1 MSGGREILAHWVGA
15 QLTRADLV
23 NAVVRA
29 IEHRLPKDKA
39 VSVGGVAR
47 VVSSRVTAL
56 AVLQEAQVLDALADA
71 LWNGVSEQRKQQH
84 AQHERERHRRM
95 LQQEQEQQ
103 EQIQAQKKV
112 AALRAELAAAEA
124 VVARRGST
132 EPQHAQLQAQQ
143 AAHVA
148 RLSHESGRSD
158 HRTDHLKERT
168 PQVVVPKTPPMPWM
182 QHHPSAVDAVAA
194 ARQRDDSRKAPA
206 ARRQP
211 SQEQRP
217 PRPGA
222 RNPERA
228 LPRPPPGAYDEDGPA
243 SPPQPPPARRQQSR
257 ALPRPPPNE
266 PMPPRLTP
274 QESIEAIAASIN
286 RRGSHA
292 FDTADAAAAA
302 AAAASGAS
310 PPPPKRAGSNV
321 FVLNQEAAP
330 ATGPHARSERLQRSP
345 PPARRD
351 PERAL
356 PQPGGRNPERALP
369 RPPPGAYDDDGAP
382 PPTPP
387 SAVAKTPLGKD
398 GRPLSPA
405 SAAIARAKAGEDL
418 ESLLADPTLNQGPSK
433 LVACPSCGRNFAF
446 DRLEKH
452 LPICQKAKQSAKERG
467 KWDGDAR
474 RRTEDAM
481 AAERAAT
488 PPPGA
493 YESAVRRRNEKQPG
507 GVARNDAAK
516 RGGGGNRGKTPPST
530 KGAAGRAVAAA
541 SAAAA
546 GAPGGA
552 AEILVLDEA
561 PAPPP
566 MLRKENSIWREDKG
580 PTQAAV
586 APQLVG
592 ARVQAPPPLAPA
604 AAPKPAAS
612 NAPPPQRAPTKASQQ
627 APVSPSPPSSPPPQG
642 TASPP
647 TQRLLNQSKRAAA
660 APPPTLGVAD
670 SSASVASSVATNRD
684 SQMSEVDQKRA
695 AVRRQLGAKYVEL
708 EGDVGRKLTE
718 KYGIRNGE
726 LTVKLPRKE
735 SAVAA
740 GAPPAPPAAS
750 RSDVSEAISGGDP
763 PAYVAEFT
771 AAERKRWLELV
782 DIGVLTGHDSH
793 ERVARYIGSMNK
805 AAKATAAAQRKA
817 EQARSNLHLQRKGAD
832 I

>member
-194 ARQRDDSRKAPA
+194 ARQRDDGRKAPA

-222 RNPERA
+222 
-228 LPRPPPGAYDEDGPA
+228 
-243 SPPQPPPARRQQSR
+243 
-257 ALPRPPPNE
+257 
-266 PMPPRLTP
+266 
-274 QESIEAIAASIN
+274 
-286 RRGSHA
+286 
-292 FDTADAAAAA
+292 
-302 AAAASGAS
+302 
-310 PPPPKRAGSNV
+310 
-321 FVLNQEAAP
+321 
-330 ATGPHARSERLQRSP
+330 
-345 PPARRD
+345 
-351 PERAL
+351 
-356 PQPGGRNPERALP
+356 RNPERALP

-541 SAAAA
+541 AAAAA

-647 TQRLLNQSKRAAA
+647 TQRLLNQSKRAAP
-660 APPPTLGVAD
+660 PPPTLGVAD

-740 GAPPAPPAAS
+740 GTPPPAPPAAS
-750 RSDVSEAISGGDP
+750 RSDVSEATAGGDP

>member
-228 LPRPPPGAYDEDGPA
+228 LPRPPPGAYD
-243 SPPQPPPARRQQSR
+243 
-257 ALPRPPPNE
+257 
-266 PMPPRLTP
+266 
-274 QESIEAIAASIN
+274 
-286 RRGSHA
+286 
-292 FDTADAAAAA
+292 
-302 AAAASGAS
+302 
-310 PPPPKRAGSNV
+310 
-321 FVLNQEAAP
+321 
-330 ATGPHARSERLQRSP
+330 
-345 PPARRD
+345 
-351 PERAL
+351 
-356 PQPGGRNPERALP
+356 
-369 RPPPGAYDDDGAP
+369 DDGAP

-452 LPICQKAKQSAKERG
+452 LAICQKAKQSAKERG

-660 APPPTLGVAD
+660 PPPTLGVAD

-740 GAPPAPPAAS
+740 GTPPPAPPAAS
-750 RSDVSEAISGGDP
+750 RSDVSEATAGGDP